1 MTNEGIFIS
10 SALAANWLP
19 WVCLIMVGLIWLSC
33 MMQPQYLRGLL
44 SNSFSTF
51 GINSAEQKP
60 SLGSQI
66 SQWVFNMTVPAIAVY
81 CLVVQDVEYG
91 TDLLTRIF
99 LLAVAIDIARTLV
112 AWLVQ
117 YTFRFGKMFG
127 LMYLNYFS
135 LRSLFTLVLLCE
147 VLLVICSDQP
157 AAWSVLMIIT
167 LVLFLVVLGVQWG
180 RMICSSPLDI
190 LSIILYILT
199 VEFLLMILL
208 YAAAEQMYLE

>member
-1 MTNEGIFIS
+1 M
-10 SALAANWLP
+10 AANWLP
-19 WVCLIMVGLIWLSC
+19 WVCLAMVGLIWLSC

-51 GINSAEQKP
+51 GINSAELKP

-117 YTFRFGKMFG
+117 YTFGFGKMFG

-135 LRSLFTLVLLCE
+135 LRSLFTFVLLCE
-147 VLLVICSDQP
+147 VLLITSSEQP
-157 AAWSVLMIIT
+157 TAWIVLMAVT
-167 LVLFLVVLGVQWG
+167 LVLFLVVLGIQWG
-180 RMICSSPLDI
+180 RMICSSVLDI

-199 VEFLLMILL
+199 VELLPMFLL
-208 YAAAEQMYLE
+208 YGAAEQMYLE

>member
-1 MTNEGIFIS
+1 
-10 SALAANWLP
+10 
-19 WVCLIMVGLIWLSC
+19 MVGLIWLSC

-51 GINSAEQKP
+51 GINSAELKP

-117 YTFRFGKMFG
+117 YTFGFGKMFG

-135 LRSLFTLVLLCE
+135 LRSLFTFVLLCE
-147 VLLVICSDQP
+147 VLLITSSEQP
-157 AAWSVLMIIT
+157 TAWIVLMAVT
-167 LVLFLVVLGVQWG
+167 LVLFLVVLGIQWG
-180 RMICSSPLDI
+180 RMICSSVLDI

-199 VEFLLMILL
+199 VELLPMFLL
-208 YAAAEQMYLE
+208 YGAAEQMYLE

>member
-19 WVCLIMVGLIWLSC
+19 WVCLAMVGLIWLSC

-51 GINSAEQKP
+51 GINSAELKP

-117 YTFRFGKMFG
+117 YTFGFGKMFG

-135 LRSLFTLVLLCE
+135 LRSLFTFVLLCE
-147 VLLVICSDQP
+147 VLLITSSEQP
-157 AAWSVLMIIT
+157 TAWIVLMAVT
-167 LVLFLVVLGVQWG
+167 LVLFLVVLGIQWG
-180 RMICSSPLDI
+180 RMICSSVLDI

-199 VEFLLMILL
+199 VELLPMFLL
-208 YAAAEQMYLE
+208 YGAAEQMYLE